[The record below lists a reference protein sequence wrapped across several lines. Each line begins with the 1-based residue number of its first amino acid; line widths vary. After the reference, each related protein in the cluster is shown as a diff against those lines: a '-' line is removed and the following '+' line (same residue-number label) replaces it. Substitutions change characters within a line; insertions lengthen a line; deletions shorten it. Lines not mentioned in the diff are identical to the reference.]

1 MRFVI
6 GIAALMVAG
15 CNSTEQAST
24 AARSRWI
31 GQSADGFFVAHG
43 APKQTHTLASGGR
56 VYTWESVSRPAGIT
70 TQLVC
75 SADIVTDSGNRISE
89 VRIRE
94 DGIGMWNMSRCSEI
108 FR

>member
-1 MRFVI
+1 MRFLVMS
-6 GIAALMVAG
+6 AAVLLAG

-31 GQSADGFFVAHG
+31 GQSADLFFVANG
-43 APKQTHTLASGGR
+43 APKQTHNLAGGGR
-56 VYTWESVSRPAGIT
+56 VYTWENISRPAGIT

-75 SADIVTDSGNRISE
+75 SADIVTDGSNRISE